1 MKKTL
6 TINLNNSVYHIDQDA
21 FEALQGYL
29 NDVES
34 RLSPEERKEVMAD
47 IEARI
52 SELFTEKMP
61 KGKDVINLAIVE
73 EVMEILGKPNQF
85 TEDDEETTGSMPPPP
100 PRGER
105 RGRKKFYRDPENAIL
120 GGVAAGLAAL
130 IGWDLVLVRI
140 LLVVI
145 LFLGYGTIIPL
156 YIILWIIVPPA
167 TTIAQKL
174 EMQGEEATAERI
186 KQEFN
191 NLKNYVER
199 DKFKSTTTDVGVRIG
214 EVFKAV
220 FKVLFGIIGAVMGII
235 GFIMLGVLLFVL
247 SFLIFEPAFFTGFMP
262 EISLLS
268 SGWSIGLIITMLLI
282 VGIPIFMLIYW
293 AVKIISGRPTRSG
306 ALGWVMLIIWFIS
319 IFIFA
324 GLGARTALKL
334 GKGEFTNWDI
344 EWRINDDNRPD
355 ITEFRP
361 VGTFSNIEV
370 FGNIELDLVQDSGV
384 PSVQVKG
391 HPTAIY
397 DLRTEVVDG
406 VLKIYTSKFFV
417 GREIK
422 VNIVNANYERI
433 NASGATDLRTYGKIT
448 AERLDIT
455 MSGVS
460 KADLN
465 VSVSQDIKVDLS
477 GASQLDLEGVAYK
490 LKTNSTGA
498 SKMDADDLLVRNAH
512 VIGTGATQIDLNVT
526 DSLIVDMTGA
536 SSVTNRGNPS
546 YLKESKLGIS
556 NIHIR

>member
-21 FEALQGYL
+21 FEALQSYL

-85 TEDDEETTGSMPPPP
+85 TEDDEESTGSMPPPP

-145 LFLGYGTIIPL
+145 LFLGYGTLIPL

-191 NLKNYVER
+191 NLKNYVES
-199 DKFKSTTTDVGVRIG
+199 DKFKSNTSEVGIRIG

-220 FKVLFGIIGAVMGII
+220 FKVLFGVIGAVMGII

-247 SFLIFEPAFFTGFMP
+247 SFLIFEPAFFNGFMP
-262 EISLLS
+262 EFSLLS

-293 AVKIISGRPTRSG
+293 AVKIISGRTTRSG
-306 ALGWVMLIIWFIS
+306 SLGWIMLIVWFIS

-334 GKGEFTNWDI
+334 GKGEFSNWDI
-344 EWRINDDNRPD
+344 EWKIGDDNRAD

-361 VGTFSNIEV
+361 VGTFTGIDV
-370 FGNIELDLVQDSGV
+370 FGNVELDLVQDSGV
-384 PSVQVKG
+384 PSVEVKG
-391 HPTAIY
+391 HPSVIH

-422 VNIVNANYERI
+422 VNIVNANYDRI
-433 NASGATDLRTYGKIT
+433 NASGATDLRTFGKIT

-455 MSGVS
+455 MTGAS
-460 KADLN
+460 KADLK
-465 VSVSQDIKVDLS
+465 VSVSQDIKVDIS
-477 GASQLDLEGVAYK
+477 GASNLEIEGVAYQ
-490 LKTNSTGA
+490 LKSNSTGA
-498 SKMDADDLLVRNAH
+498 SKMDAEDLLVRNARI
-512 VIGTGATQIDLNVT
+512 VGTGATQVNLNVT
-526 DSLIVDMTGA
+526 DSLEVDMTGA
-536 SSVTNRGNPS
+536 SSVTNRGKPS

-556 NIHIR
+556 NISIR

>member
-21 FEALQGYL
+21 FEALQSYL

-105 RGRKKFYRDPENAIL
+105 RGRKKFYRDPDNAIL

-145 LFLGYGTIIPL
+145 LFLGYGTLIPL

-191 NLKNYVER
+191 NLKNYVES
-199 DKFKSTTTDVGVRIG
+199 DKFKSNTSEVGIRIG

-220 FKVLFGIIGAVMGII
+220 FKVLFGVIGAVMGII

-247 SFLIFEPAFFTGFMP
+247 SFLIFEPAFFSGFMP
-262 EISLLS
+262 EFTLLS

-293 AVKIISGRPTRSG
+293 AVKIISGRTTRSG
-306 ALGWVMLIIWFIS
+306 ALGWIMLIVWFIS

-334 GKGEFTNWDI
+334 GKGEFSNWDI
-344 EWRINDDNRPD
+344 EWKIGDDNRSD

-361 VGTFSNIEV
+361 VGTFTGIDV

-384 PSVQVKG
+384 PTVEVKG
-391 HPTAIY
+391 HPSVIH

-406 VLKIYTSKFFV
+406 ILKIYTSKFFV

-422 VNIVNANYERI
+422 VNIVNPNFDRI
-433 NASGATDLRTYGKIT
+433 NASGATDLRTFGKIT

-460 KADLN
+460 KADLK
-465 VSVSQDIKVDLS
+465 VSVSQDIKVDIS
-477 GASQLDLEGVAYK
+477 GASQLDLEGVAYQ

-498 SKMDADDLLVRNAH
+498 SKMDAEDLLVRNARI
-512 VIGTGATQIDLNVT
+512 VGTGATQVNLNVT

-556 NIHIR
+556 NINIR